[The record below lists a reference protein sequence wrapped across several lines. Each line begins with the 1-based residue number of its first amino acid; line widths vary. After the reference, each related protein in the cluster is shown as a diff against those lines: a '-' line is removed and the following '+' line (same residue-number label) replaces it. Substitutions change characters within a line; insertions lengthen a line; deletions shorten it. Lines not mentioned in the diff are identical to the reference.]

1 MLNNHAHDYSRLLT
15 ISHDFLRTFWVVS
28 FLLGRFMYLLGPT
41 HENSRFLTISHE
53 IHKHAA
59 ISAIDFCAPGMK
71 STLEFGKPD
80 GPIVTA
86 HPKNGESKL
95 LQVPALSGKQLLAV
109 DWHVSNHCMEVL
121 RVPKLQPGSKAKGS
135 ECFFFQDMVWKLDQK
150 DLLLGGYSSTNNVE
164 LGHVVHM
171 HHQWKKFELEVVSIG

>member
-1 MLNNHAHDYSRLLT
+1 MLKNHDQIYVKQPCSRLLTIAHDFSRFSSYLLGRFVPFGSFHVPSGSYSRKLT
-15 ISHDFLRTFWVVS
+15 ISHDF
-28 FLLGRFMYLLGPT
+28 
-41 HENSRFLTISHE
+41 E

-86 HPKNGESKL
+86 HPKNRESKL

-135 ECFFFQDMVWKLDQK
+135 ECFFFKTWC
-150 DLLLGGYSSTNNVE
+150 GS
-164 LGHVVHM
+164 
-171 HHQWKKFELEVVSIG
+171 